1 MFVVFGDG
9 ESELPLAHVDNAVD
23 AIVECMRNRAADN
36 QVFNVVDQDHVT
48 KRMYMERVVK
58 PLYPKAAVIYC
69 PMFLLLA
76 ATWIQE
82 KLLLIVGQQPFLTVY
97 RLMSSQKR
105 VRYSTS
111 KIENAIGWRSRIAF
125 EQGAEQLIKGTERE
139 LHTGSG
145 SAGRGRG

>member
-1 MFVVFGDG
+1 
-9 ESELPLAHVDNAVD
+9 
-23 AIVECMRNRAADN
+23 
-36 QVFNVVDQDHVT
+36 
-48 KRMYMERVVK
+48 MERVVK

-139 LHTGSG
+139 PHTGSG